1 MEEIILENDLEAT
14 VLGIIDAEPLHIDD
28 VNRTIGF
35 ESSTVA
41 STLSLLEIK
50 GLVRQAGPMQ
60 YVRVGEV
67 QAVYEPSVFGSQ
79 EK

>member
-1 MEEIILENDLEAT
+1 MEEIVLENDLEAT
-14 VLGIIDAEPLHIDD
+14 VLGIIDAKPRHIDD
-28 VNRTIGF
+28 VNRTTGF

-50 GLVRQAGPMQ
+50 GDVRQAGPMQ
-60 YVRVGEV
+60 YVRVREV